1 MRLKSAE
8 YRQEKGQNKCAVA
21 GWVGGFPCRG
31 QEAPQCALQ
40 AVSPT
45 PGAMSTTLPK
55 ALKDDNPEPAGLRRN
70 TGSYPFR
77 SRTLGRWP
85 LRRARAIEQED
96 LRLDLYY

>member
-8 YRQEKGQNKCAVA
+8 YRQEKGQNKCAIA

-45 PGAMSTTLPK
+45 PGAVSTTLPK
-55 ALKDDNPEPAGLRRN
+55 ALKMTILSRQVSDENQARTHSDSRTPGPPAGP
-70 TGSYPFR
+70 S
-77 SRTLGRWP
+77 
-85 LRRARAIEQED
+85 D
-96 LRLDLYY
+96 